1 MTSYIA
7 HWRLGWRR
15 WLSLKHLGETCTM
28 NRLASQVI
36 MQWELARVG
45 LTGPF
50 ITQATRAALTAK
62 LEAGVTQPLA
72 TLSLRSNSFR
82 VDASGAAMMSLAFAF
97 LDQSQGTGSV
107 ERLIPAMRNSTT
119 LGDAIHTALQV
130 DPETLESAW
139 QNYLRDVARQQDQP
153 RQGA

>member
-1 MTSYIA
+1 MVVSQA
-7 HWRLGWRR
+7 FGRNL
-15 WLSLKHLGETCTM
+15 TM

-50 ITQATRAALTAK
+50 ITEATKYALAAE
-62 LEAGVTQPLA
+62 LEADVKQPLA

-82 VDASGAAMMSLAFAF
+82 INTSDTAMMSLAIAF
-97 LDQSQGTGSV
+97 LDQTLGTGSV

-130 DPETLESAW
+130 DPETLEPAW

>member
-1 MTSYIA
+1 
-7 HWRLGWRR
+7 
-15 WLSLKHLGETCTM
+15 M

-45 LTGPF
+45 LAGPF
-50 ITQATRAALTAK
+50 ITQATRAALTAQ
-62 LEAGVTQPLA
+62 LEAGVTRPLA

-82 VDASGAAMMSLAFAF
+82 VEASGAAMMSLAFAF

-107 ERLIPAMRNSTT
+107 ERLIPAMRNSAT

-139 QNYLRDVARQQDQP
+139 QNYLRAVVRQQDQP
-153 RQGA
+153 RQGT